1 VAYPKAMREFAEE
14 NLNIKFLCGALLGLL
29 FLMLMLVLYL
39 VKKGPTVIAL
49 DNTGSI
55 ARVESKITD
64 IQIESAIKEYIGYR
78 YSWDEKNISDE
89 IGKAK
94 FFVLPSLVSAFE
106 KSMAETMKFVREKKV
121 RQRVYPKSVS
131 VDLKEKK
138 VTVLADRITEFDNLK
153 AATEMRLTFQF
164 STDDRTRRKSLGRL
178 YYQRNGRGRTMS
190 KIISA
195 LVVSN
200 FVCVFSSCPSS
211 QSDGQK
217 R

>member
-1 VAYPKAMREFAEE
+1 MNKKMTLQLSVYPKAMREFAEE
-14 NLNIKFLCGALLGLL
+14 NLIIKFLCGALLGLL

-78 YSWDEKNISDE
+78 YSWNEKNISDE

-94 FFVLPSLVSAFE
+94 FFVLRSLVSAFE

-164 STDDRTRRKSLGRL
+164 STDDRT
-178 YYQRNGRGRTMS
+178 
-190 KIISA
+190 
-195 LVVSN
+195 VVN
-200 FVCVFSSCPSS
+200 PWGVYIT
-211 QSDGQK
+211 K
-217 R
+217 ETEEAAR